1 MANVKSRP
9 AGLQVKM
16 ARFQLQNPINP
27 CSLPTACSHLL
38 PGGVNSPGSHISSL
52 RFVVFT
58 AGGITADS
66 WFCHKLIPH
75 HYMSR
80 SCLTWLFDFCQ
91 MIVYQT
97 MTAICKKIPLLS
109 ERFLKLKWSHGD
121 CVAGTKPGLF
131 PFPPLPKQFS
141 VISSETPATAA
152 AVAAAD
158 CCLKYHQLTNGL
170 MVLLSKIAPT

>member
-27 CSLPTACSHLL
+27 CSLPTVCSHLL

-66 WFCHKLIPH
+66 WFCHELIPH

-80 SCLTWLFDFCQ
+80 SCLTWLFDCVSNHDGNLQ
-91 MIVYQT
+91 KNTPPEWKVSEAQVKPRWLCWRYKAWT
-97 MTAICKKIPLLS
+97 VSLSSTAKTVLSHIKRDCSNSSSSSSGSLL
-109 ERFLKLKWSHGD
+109 LK
-121 CVAGTKPGLF
+121 
-131 PFPPLPKQFS
+131 
-141 VISSETPATAA
+141 ISSI
-152 AVAAAD
+152 D
-158 CCLKYHQLTNGL
+158 
-170 MVLLSKIAPT
+170 

>member
-97 MTAICKKIPLLS
+97 MTAICEKNTPPKWKVSEAQVKPRGLCCRYKAWTVSFSSTAKTVLSHIKRDSSNSSSSSSSRLL
-109 ERFLKLKWSHGD
+109 LK
-121 CVAGTKPGLF
+121 
-131 PFPPLPKQFS
+131 
-141 VISSETPATAA
+141 ISSI
-152 AVAAAD
+152 D
-158 CCLKYHQLTNGL
+158 
-170 MVLLSKIAPT
+170 